1 MNKFMKKMKF
11 FWSFYKERDWLEEMA
26 RQGWLLNNITLGMI
40 YHFEKCEPC
49 EKVYEIERFAI
60 TAHPTVAELTARTQA
75 LDITSQFGWKQ
86 ITHDEDLNY
95 YFVKDKAG
103 DETDEFYD
111 DPETRMERAERYR
124 KHYAIDQVRS
134 LLTGLL
140 FVSVVYIC
148 LFFLM
153 QDDPQVQHTFMVIYL
168 FVASF
173 EVLLIYKLITVGQ
186 QLYREFSM
194 SRKEWN
200 LHKKYDEKK
209 SFNKVQQ
216 LRSYLQEKSEFGLAL
231 KGYEEGH
238 FLFEEDDQ
246 RYNYFIDTKHCLKKR
261 LKEDGIT
268 FTDEEK
274 DWSVQSL
281 KWYEMSIANA
291 AKYDLK
297 PVAVLDRSVLIYK
310 RPYSDKPLPW
320 ENGNENLRFS
330 SPAFAA
336 LVILLA
342 CFIVGFIAGFAG
354 AMLG

>member
-1 MNKFMKKMKF
+1 MKKIKF
-11 FWSFYKERDWLEEMA
+11 FWSFYAERDWLEEMA
-26 RQGWLLNNITLGMI
+26 RQGWLLSNITLGMI

-95 YFVKDKAG
+95 YFVKDRSG

-111 DPETRMERAERYR
+111 DAETRMARAERYR
-124 KHYAIDQVRS
+124 KHYAGDQVY
-134 LLTGLL
+134 GLL
-140 FVSVVYIC
+140 GGLLGISILYII
-148 LFFLM
+148 LFFLLN
-153 QDDPQVQHTFMVIYL
+153 DTDSQHALMVFYL
-168 FVASF
+168 FFSAF
-173 EVLLIYKLITVGQ
+173 EVLTIFGLITLGNR
-186 QLYREFSM
+186 LYREFSM
-194 SRKEWN
+194 SRREWE
-200 LHKKYDEKK
+200 LHKKYDKKK

-231 KGYEEGH
+231 KGYEDGY
-238 FLFEEDDQ
+238 FLFEEDEQ

-261 LKEDGIT
+261 LKKDGIT
-268 FTDEEK
+268 FTDEAK

-297 PVAVLDRSVLIYK
+297 PVAVLDKSVLIYK
-310 RPYSDKPLPW
+310 RPYSESALPW
-320 ENGNENLRFS
+320 ENGNENLRFA
-330 SPAFAA
+330 SPAFAV
-336 LVILLA
+336 LIILLA
-342 CFIVGFIAGFAG
+342 CFIVGFFAGFIG